1 MAETNYDELLKKLE
15 IIGRSSTKKQQA
27 EINWNELLKKLG
39 ISRFPAIKNSQQGN
53 SIDQTGAKENNDDEL
68 LKKLGLT
75 DEAAIKKWQKEYGL
89 DQTGTW
95 GAAEQAAYDTYGA
108 LPYKTEQAIKDYQLS
123 RGIED
128 TGVWDDATKLAYRG
142 DLAAKG
148 SVSDWSDLANM
159 VLEGYNLPTTD
170 MDEIKSYVESY
181 LRTAYDQSIENRR
194 KQTEADRAMIDL
206 DAYSRGMGSSTWV
219 TDAKQRLQDA
229 EADDIANME
238 ANYQAGLNEAV
249 LNQYNQAVAQGLAA
263 QNNAYDLAK
272 DLYSLGQNAKAG
284 VGSMAGSGSGGGGGG
299 GGGYSYSSGKKK
311 SVKKKPSDSV
321 NKTYTEWLMDAN
333 NGDIFKAAVAAQ
345 DSGVKNAA
353 QRLGY
358 DSKTVNTVGSTL
370 HDQAS
375 GMKRTEQLKNQVIK
389 SGGNKTSTTT
399 STSKNKTTS
408 TGSNRRMS
416 GQKM

>member
-1 MAETNYDELLKKLE
+1 MAETNY
-15 IIGRSSTKKQQA
+15 
-27 EINWNELLKKLG
+27 
-39 ISRFPAIKNSQQGN
+39 
-53 SIDQTGAKENNDDEL
+53 DEL

-170 MDEIKSYVESY
+170 KDEIRSYVESY

-206 DAYSRGMGSSTWV
+206 DAYSRGMGGSTWV

-229 EADDIANME
+229 EADDIAKME

-299 GGGYSYSSGKKK
+299 GGGGYSYRRGKKK
-311 SVKKKPSDSV
+311 SSGSRGGSSGSG
-321 NKTYTEWLMDAN
+321 NMTYTQWLMNAN
-333 NGDIFKAAVAAQ
+333 DGDIFKAAVAAQ

-353 QRLGY
+353 QGLGY
-358 DSKTVNTVGSTL
+358 DSKTVNTVGSIL

-375 GMKRTEQLKNQVIK
+375 GMKRTEQLKNQAIK
-389 SGGNKTSTTT
+389 SGGKKTSTTT

-416 GQKM
+416 GQMM

>member
-1 MAETNYDELLKKLE
+1 MAENTNY
-15 IIGRSSTKKQQA
+15 
-27 EINWNELLKKLG
+27 
-39 ISRFPAIKNSQQGN
+39 
-53 SIDQTGAKENNDDEL
+53 DEL

-128 TGVWDDATKLAYRG
+128 TGAWDDATKLAYRG
-142 DLAAKG
+142 DLAAQG
-148 SVSDWSDLANM
+148 SVNDWSDLAKM
-159 VLEGYNLPTTD
+159 VLSEYKLPTTD
-170 MDEIKSYVESY
+170 KDEIKSYVESY

-206 DAYSRGMGSSTWV
+206 DAYSRGMGGSTWV

-229 EADDIANME
+229 EADDIAKME

-284 VGSMAGSGSGGGGGG
+284 VGSMAGSGGGGG
-299 GGGYSYSSGKKK
+299 GGGYSYSRGKKK
-311 SVKKKPSDSV
+311 SSGSRGGSSGSG
-321 NKTYTEWLMDAN
+321 NMTYTQWLMNAN
-333 NGDIFKAAVAAQ
+333 DGDIFKAAVAAQ

-353 QRLGY
+353 RGLGY
-358 DSKTVNTVGSTL
+358 DSKTVNTVGSIL

-389 SGGNKTSTTT
+389 SGGKKTSTTT

-416 GQKM
+416 GQMR

>member
-1 MAETNYDELLKKLE
+1 MAETNY
-15 IIGRSSTKKQQA
+15 
-27 EINWNELLKKLG
+27 
-39 ISRFPAIKNSQQGN
+39 
-53 SIDQTGAKENNDDEL
+53 DEL

-95 GAAEQAAYDTYGA
+95 GAAEQAAYDTYGS

-128 TGVWDDATKLAYRG
+128 TGAWDDATKLAYRG

-148 SVSDWSDLANM
+148 SVSDWSDLAKM

-170 MDEIKSYVESY
+170 KDEIKSYVESY

-206 DAYSRGMGSSTWV
+206 DAYSRGMGGSTWV

-229 EADDIANME
+229 EADDIAKME

-299 GGGYSYSSGKKK
+299 GGYSYSR
-311 SVKKKPSDSV
+311 SVKKKSSGSRGSDSSDDNDLYIYDSTNV
-321 NKTYTEWLMDAN
+321 KNRKGSLNFANKDNRDAYYASNGYTPFYAETKEQAN
-333 NGDIFKAAVAAQ
+333 ARKAATESKKKAAADVAA
-345 DSGVKNAA
+345 
-353 QRLGY
+353 
-358 DSKTVNTVGSTL
+358 
-370 HDQAS
+370 
-375 GMKRTEQLKNQVIK
+375 
-389 SGGNKTSTTT
+389 
-399 STSKNKTTS
+399 SKNKTTS
-408 TGSNRRMS
+408 ASSRNRRIS
-416 GQKM
+416 GQTI

>member
-1 MAETNYDELLKKLE
+1 MAGNTNY
-15 IIGRSSTKKQQA
+15 
-27 EINWNELLKKLG
+27 
-39 ISRFPAIKNSQQGN
+39 
-53 SIDQTGAKENNDDEL
+53 DEL

-95 GAAEQAAYDTYGA
+95 GAAEQAAYDTYGS

-128 TGVWDDATKLAYRG
+128 TGAWDDATKLAYRG
-142 DLAAKG
+142 DLAAQG
-148 SVSDWSDLANM
+148 SVNDWSDLANM
-159 VLEGYNLPTTD
+159 VLSGYKLPTTD
-170 MDEIKSYVESY
+170 KDEIKSYVESY

-206 DAYSRGMGSSTWV
+206 DAYSRGMGGSTWV

-229 EADDIANME
+229 EADDIAKME

-299 GGGYSYSSGKKK
+299 GYSYSRGKKK
-311 SVKKKPSDSV
+311 SSGSRGGSSGSG
-321 NKTYTEWLMDAN
+321 NMTYTQWLMNAN
-333 NGDIFKAAVAAQ
+333 DGDIFKAAVAAQ

-353 QRLGY
+353 RGLGY
-358 DSKTVNTVGSTL
+358 DSKTVNTVGTVL

-375 GMKRTEQLKNQVIK
+375 GMKRTAQLKNNNSNTK
-389 SGGNKTSTTT
+389 KTSTTT
-399 STSKNKTTS
+399 RTSKNKTTS

-416 GQKM
+416 GQMM

>member
-1 MAETNYDELLKKLE
+1 MAETNY
-15 IIGRSSTKKQQA
+15 
-27 EINWNELLKKLG
+27 
-39 ISRFPAIKNSQQGN
+39 
-53 SIDQTGAKENNDDEL
+53 DEL

-142 DLAAKG
+142 DLAAQG
-148 SVSDWSDLANM
+148 SVNDWSDLAKM

-170 MDEIKSYVESY
+170 KDEIRSYVESY

-206 DAYSRGMGSSTWV
+206 DAYSRGMGGSTWV

-229 EADDIANME
+229 EADDIAKME

-284 VGSMAGSGSGGGGGG
+284 VGSVSSSGSSGG
-299 GGGYSYSSGKKK
+299 GGGYSYSSVKKK
-311 SVKKKPSDSV
+311 SVKKKPSDSDK
-321 NKTYTEWLMDAN
+321 KTYTEWLMDAN
-333 NGDIFKAAVAAQ
+333 DGDIFKAAVAAQ
-345 DSGVKNAA
+345 DSSVKNAA
-353 QRLGY
+353 KKLGY
-358 DSKTVNTVGSTL
+358 DSKTINNVGSTL

-389 SGGNKTSTTT
+389 SGGKKTSTTT

-416 GQKM
+416 GKVM

>member
-1 MAETNYDELLKKLE
+1 MAEESNYK
-15 IIGRSSTKKQQA
+15 
-27 EINWNELLKKLG
+27 
-39 ISRFPAIKNSQQGN
+39 
-53 SIDQTGAKENNDDEL
+53 EL

-128 TGVWDDATKLAYRG
+128 TGAWDDATKLAYRG

-148 SVSDWSDLANM
+148 SVSDWSDLAKM

-170 MDEIKSYVESY
+170 KDEIKSYVESY

-206 DAYSRGMGSSTWV
+206 DAYSRGMGGSTWV
-219 TDAKQRLQDA
+219 TDAKQRLQDS
-229 EADDIANME
+229 EADDIAKME

-272 DLYSLGQNAKAG
+272 DLYSMGQNAKAG
-284 VGSMAGSGSGGGGGG
+284 VGSMAGSGGGGG
-299 GGGYSYSSGKKK
+299 GGGYSYRSGKKK
-311 SVKKKPSDSV
+311 SSGSGGGRSGSG
-321 NKTYTEWLMDAN
+321 NMTYTQWLMNAN
-333 NGDIFKAAVAAQ
+333 DGDIFKAAVAAQ

-353 QRLGY
+353 RGLGY
-358 DSKTVNTVGSTL
+358 DNKTVNTVGTVL

-375 GMKRTEQLKNQVIK
+375 GMKRTAQLKNNNSNTK
-389 SGGNKTSTTT
+389 KTSTTT
-399 STSKNKTTS
+399 RTSKNKTTS

-416 GQKM
+416 GQMM

>member
-1 MAETNYDELLKKLE
+1 MAETNY
-15 IIGRSSTKKQQA
+15 
-27 EINWNELLKKLG
+27 
-39 ISRFPAIKNSQQGN
+39 
-53 SIDQTGAKENNDDEL
+53 DEL

-142 DLAAKG
+142 DLAAQG
-148 SVSDWSDLANM
+148 SVNDWSDLANM
-159 VLEGYNLPTTD
+159 VLSGYKLPTTD
-170 MDEIKSYVESY
+170 KDEIRSYVESY

-206 DAYSRGMGSSTWV
+206 DAYSRGMGGSTWV

-229 EADDIANME
+229 EADDIAKME

-284 VGSMAGSGSGGGGGG
+284 VGSVSSSGGGSGG
-299 GGGYSYSSGKKK
+299 GGGYSYSRGKKK
-311 SVKKKPSDSV
+311 SSGSRGGSSGSG
-321 NKTYTEWLMDAN
+321 NMTYTQWLMNAN
-333 NGDIFKAAVAAQ
+333 DGDIFKAAVAAQ

-353 QRLGY
+353 QGLGY
-358 DSKTVNTVGSTL
+358 DSKTVNTVGTIL

-375 GMKRTEQLKNQVIK
+375 GMKRTDQLKNNNSSTK
-389 SGGNKTSTTT
+389 KTSTTT

-416 GQKM
+416 GQVM

>member
-1 MAETNYDELLKKLE
+1 MAENTNY
-15 IIGRSSTKKQQA
+15 
-27 EINWNELLKKLG
+27 
-39 ISRFPAIKNSQQGN
+39 
-53 SIDQTGAKENNDDEL
+53 DEL

-128 TGVWDDATKLAYRG
+128 TGAWDDATKLAYRG
-142 DLAAKG
+142 DLAAQG
-148 SVSDWSDLANM
+148 SVNDWSDLAKM
-159 VLEGYNLPTTD
+159 VLSEYKLPTTD
-170 MDEIKSYVESY
+170 KDEIKSYVESY

-206 DAYSRGMGSSTWV
+206 DAYSRGMGGSTWV

-229 EADDIANME
+229 EADDIAKME

-284 VGSMAGSGSGGGGGG
+284 VGSVPSSGGSGGG
-299 GGGYSYSSGKKK
+299 GGGYSYSRGKKK
-311 SVKKKPSDSV
+311 SSGSRGGSSGSG
-321 NKTYTEWLMDAN
+321 NMTYTQWLMNAN
-333 NGDIFKAAVAAQ
+333 DGDIFKAAVAAQ

-353 QRLGY
+353 RGLGY
-358 DSKTVNTVGSTL
+358 DSKTVNTVGSIL

-389 SGGNKTSTTT
+389 SGGKKTSTTT

-416 GQKM
+416 GQMR

>member
-1 MAETNYDELLKKLE
+1 MAETNY
-15 IIGRSSTKKQQA
+15 
-27 EINWNELLKKLG
+27 
-39 ISRFPAIKNSQQGN
+39 
-53 SIDQTGAKENNDDEL
+53 DEL

-170 MDEIKSYVESY
+170 KDEIRSYVESY

-229 EADDIANME
+229 EADDIARME

-249 LNQYNQAVAQGLAA
+249 LNQYNLAVAQGLAA

-284 VGSMAGSGSGGGGGG
+284 VGSVSSSGGSGGGGGG
-299 GGGYSYSSGKKK
+299 GGGYSYRRSKKK
-311 SVKKKPSDSV
+311 SSGSRGSDSSDD
-321 NKTYTEWLMDAN
+321 NDLY
-333 NGDIFKAAVAAQ
+333 IY
-345 DSGVKNAA
+345 DSTNVKNRKGSLNFANKDNRDA
-353 QRLGY
+353 YYASNGY
-358 DSKTVNTVGSTL
+358 TPYYAKEGTPKKTASSNKKTNTTNST
-370 HDQAS
+370 D
-375 GMKRTEQLKNQVIK
+375 
-389 SGGNKTSTTT
+389 
-399 STSKNKTTS
+399 TSK
-408 TGSNRRMS
+408 SNRRMS
-416 GQKM
+416 GQTM

>member
-1 MAETNYDELLKKLE
+1 MAETNYDELLKKLGLT
-15 IIGRSSTKKQQA
+15 GRSSIKKQQA
-27 EINWNELLKKLG
+27 EINLNELLKKLG

-159 VLEGYNLPTTD
+159 VLSGYKLPTTD
-170 MDEIKSYVESY
+170 KDEIRSYVESY

-206 DAYSRGMGSSTWV
+206 DAYSRGMGGSTWV

-229 EADDIANME
+229 EADDIAKME

-284 VGSMAGSGSGGGGGG
+284 VGSVSSSGGGSGG
-299 GGGYSYSSGKKK
+299 GGGYSYRSGKKK
-311 SVKKKPSDSV
+311 SSGSGGGSSGSG
-321 NKTYTEWLMDAN
+321 NMTYTQWLMNAN
-333 NGDIFKAAVAAQ
+333 DGDIFKAAVAAQ

-353 QRLGY
+353 RGLGY
-358 DSKTVNTVGSTL
+358 DNKTVNTVGTIL

-375 GMKRTEQLKNQVIK
+375 GMKRTDQLKNNNSSTK
-389 SGGNKTSTTT
+389 KTSTTT

-416 GQKM
+416 GQMM

>member
-1 MAETNYDELLKKLE
+1 MAETNY
-15 IIGRSSTKKQQA
+15 
-27 EINWNELLKKLG
+27 
-39 ISRFPAIKNSQQGN
+39 
-53 SIDQTGAKENNDDEL
+53 DEL

-170 MDEIKSYVESY
+170 KDEIRSYVESY

-206 DAYSRGMGSSTWV
+206 DAYSRGMGGSTWV

-284 VGSMAGSGSGGGGGG
+284 VGSMAGSGGGGSGGGGG
-299 GGGYSYSSGKKK
+299 GGGYSYRRSKKK
-311 SVKKKPSDSV
+311 SSGSRGSDSSDDNDLYIYDSTNVKNQKGSLNFANKDNRDAYYASNNYTPFYAETKEQANARKAATESKKK
-321 NKTYTEWLMDAN
+321 
-333 NGDIFKAAVAAQ
+333 AAADVAA
-345 DSGVKNAA
+345 
-353 QRLGY
+353 
-358 DSKTVNTVGSTL
+358 
-370 HDQAS
+370 
-375 GMKRTEQLKNQVIK
+375 
-389 SGGNKTSTTT
+389 
-399 STSKNKTTS
+399 SKNKTTS
-408 TGSNRRMS
+408 ASSRNRRIS
-416 GQKM
+416 GQTI

>member
-1 MAETNYDELLKKLE
+1 MAETNY
-15 IIGRSSTKKQQA
+15 
-27 EINWNELLKKLG
+27 
-39 ISRFPAIKNSQQGN
+39 
-53 SIDQTGAKENNDDEL
+53 DEL

-142 DLAAKG
+142 DLAAQG
-148 SVSDWSDLANM
+148 SVNDWSDLAKM
-159 VLEGYNLPTTD
+159 VLSGYKLPTTD
-170 MDEIKSYVESY
+170 KDEIRSYVESY

-206 DAYSRGMGSSTWV
+206 DAYSRGMGGSTWV

-229 EADDIANME
+229 EADDIAKME

-284 VGSMAGSGSGGGGGG
+284 VGSMASSDDGDDSGGGGG
-299 GGGYSYSSGKKK
+299 GGGYSYSRNTRRTRRTRGNSGGDDDKRIDGSTTATMKIDKVKNYYEKNYGSGKDNSTKTANSKNPKK
-311 SVKKKPSDSV
+311 V
-321 NKTYTEWLMDAN
+321 
-333 NGDIFKAAVAAQ
+333 
-345 DSGVKNAA
+345 VKN
-353 QRLGY
+353 
-358 DSKTVNTVGSTL
+358 
-370 HDQAS
+370 
-375 GMKRTEQLKNQVIK
+375 
-389 SGGNKTSTTT
+389 
-399 STSKNKTTS
+399 
-408 TGSNRRMS
+408 RMS
-416 GQKM
+416 GATVDRI

>member
-1 MAETNYDELLKKLE
+1 MAETNY
-15 IIGRSSTKKQQA
+15 
-27 EINWNELLKKLG
+27 
-39 ISRFPAIKNSQQGN
+39 
-53 SIDQTGAKENNDDEL
+53 DEL

-159 VLEGYNLPTTD
+159 VLSGYKLPTTD
-170 MDEIKSYVESY
+170 KDEIRSYVESY

-206 DAYSRGMGSSTWV
+206 DAYSRGMGGSTWV

-229 EADDIANME
+229 EADDIAKME

-299 GGGYSYSSGKKK
+299 GGGYSRTTKMKSSRSG
-311 SVKKKPSDSV
+311 SDSDDSG
-321 NKTYTEWLMDAN
+321 NKTYTQWLMDAN

-345 DSGVKNAA
+345 DSSVKNAA
-353 QRLGY
+353 EKLGY
-358 DSKTVNTVGSTL
+358 DKKTINIVGSTL

-389 SGGNKTSTTT
+389 SGGKKTSTTT

-416 GQKM
+416 GQKK

>member
-1 MAETNYDELLKKLE
+1 MAETNY
-15 IIGRSSTKKQQA
+15 
-27 EINWNELLKKLG
+27 
-39 ISRFPAIKNSQQGN
+39 
-53 SIDQTGAKENNDDEL
+53 DEL

-142 DLAAKG
+142 DLAAQG
-148 SVSDWSDLANM
+148 SVNDWSDLAKM
-159 VLEGYNLPTTD
+159 VLSGYNLPTTD
-170 MDEIKSYVESY
+170 KDEIRSYVESY

-206 DAYSRGMGSSTWV
+206 DAYSRGMGGSTWV

-229 EADDIANME
+229 EADDIAKME

-284 VGSMAGSGSGGGGGG
+284 VGSVSSSGGGGGG
-299 GGGYSYSSGKKK
+299 GGGYSYN
-311 SVKKKPSDSV
+311 P
-321 NKTYTEWLMDAN
+321 KT
-333 NGDIFKAAVAAQ
+333 
-345 DSGVKNAA
+345 
-353 QRLGY
+353 R
-358 DSKTVNTVGSTL
+358 
-370 HDQAS
+370 
-375 GMKRTEQLKNQVIK
+375 R
-389 SGGNKTSTTT
+389 SGGNGGGNDDNGGNTNTYDSTSMYGRDINGN
-399 STSKNKTTS
+399 STEILNFAYKDNRDAYYASNNYTPFYAETKEQANARKAATESKKKASADVAASKNKTTS
-408 TGSNRRMS
+408 ASSRNRRIS
-416 GQKM
+416 GQTI

>member
-1 MAETNYDELLKKLE
+1 MAETNY
-15 IIGRSSTKKQQA
+15 
-27 EINWNELLKKLG
+27 
-39 ISRFPAIKNSQQGN
+39 
-53 SIDQTGAKENNDDEL
+53 DEL

-95 GAAEQAAYDTYGA
+95 GAAEQAAYDTYGS

-142 DLAAKG
+142 DLAAQG
-148 SVSDWSDLANM
+148 SVNDWSDLAKM

-170 MDEIKSYVESY
+170 KDEIRSYVESY

-206 DAYSRGMGSSTWV
+206 DAYSRGMGGSTWV

-229 EADDIANME
+229 EADDIAKME

-284 VGSMAGSGSGGGGGG
+284 VGSVSSSGSGGSGGGG
-299 GGGYSYSSGKKK
+299 GGGYSYRRSTRRTGGNSGGDDDKRIDGSTTATMKIDKVKDYYEKNYGSGKDN
-311 SVKKKPSDSV
+311 ST
-321 NKTYTEWLMDAN
+321 KTAN
-333 NGDIFKAAVAAQ
+333 SKNQTKV
-345 DSGVKNAA
+345 VKN
-353 QRLGY
+353 
-358 DSKTVNTVGSTL
+358 
-370 HDQAS
+370 
-375 GMKRTEQLKNQVIK
+375 
-389 SGGNKTSTTT
+389 
-399 STSKNKTTS
+399 
-408 TGSNRRMS
+408 RMS
-416 GQKM
+416 GATVDRI

>member
-1 MAETNYDELLKKLE
+1 M
-15 IIGRSSTKKQQA
+15 A

-39 ISRFPAIKNSQQGN
+39 ISPFPAIKNSQQGN

-284 VGSMAGSGSGGGGGG
+284 VGSVSSSGGGGGG
-299 GGGYSYSSGKKK
+299 GGGYSYSSVKKK
-311 SVKKKPSDSV
+311 SVKKKPSDSDK
-321 NKTYTEWLMDAN
+321 KTYTEWLMDAN
-333 NGDIFKAAVAAQ
+333 DGDIFKAAVAAQ
-345 DSGVKNAA
+345 DSSVKNAA
-353 QRLGY
+353 KKLGY
-358 DSKTVNTVGSTL
+358 DSKTINNVGSTL

-389 SGGNKTSTTT
+389 SGGKKTSTTT

-416 GQKM
+416 GKVM

>member
-1 MAETNYDELLKKLE
+1 MAETNY
-15 IIGRSSTKKQQA
+15 
-27 EINWNELLKKLG
+27 
-39 ISRFPAIKNSQQGN
+39 
-53 SIDQTGAKENNDDEL
+53 DEL

-142 DLAAKG
+142 DLAAQG
-148 SVSDWSDLANM
+148 SVNDWSDLAKM

-170 MDEIKSYVESY
+170 MDEIRSYVESY

-206 DAYSRGMGSSTWV
+206 DAYSRGMGGSTWV

-229 EADDIANME
+229 EADDIAKME

-284 VGSMAGSGSGGGGGG
+284 VGSVSSSGSGSGG

-311 SVKKKPSDSV
+311 SSGSGSGSSGSG
-321 NKTYTEWLMDAN
+321 NMTYTQWLMNAN
-333 NGDIFKAAVAAQ
+333 DGDIFKAAVAAQ

-353 QRLGY
+353 RGLGY
-358 DSKTVNTVGSTL
+358 DSKTVNNVGAIL

-375 GMKRTEQLKNQVIK
+375 GMKRTAQLKNNNSNTK
-389 SGGNKTSTTT
+389 KTSTTT

-416 GQKM
+416 GQMR

>member
-1 MAETNYDELLKKLE
+1 MAETNY
-15 IIGRSSTKKQQA
+15 
-27 EINWNELLKKLG
+27 
-39 ISRFPAIKNSQQGN
+39 
-53 SIDQTGAKENNDDEL
+53 DEL

-206 DAYSRGMGSSTWV
+206 DAYSRGMGGSTWV

-229 EADDIANME
+229 EADDIAKME

-284 VGSMAGSGSGGGGGG
+284 VGSMAGSGGGSGG
-299 GGGYSYSSGKKK
+299 GGGYSYRRSTRRTGGNGGGNDDNGGNTNIYDSTSVYGRDKNGNSTEILNFANKNNRDAYYASNNYTPFYAETKEQANARKAATESKKK
-311 SVKKKPSDSV
+311 
-321 NKTYTEWLMDAN
+321 
-333 NGDIFKAAVAAQ
+333 AAADVAA
-345 DSGVKNAA
+345 
-353 QRLGY
+353 
-358 DSKTVNTVGSTL
+358 
-370 HDQAS
+370 
-375 GMKRTEQLKNQVIK
+375 
-389 SGGNKTSTTT
+389 
-399 STSKNKTTS
+399 SKNKTTS
-408 TGSNRRMS
+408 ASSRNRRVS
-416 GQKM
+416 GQTI

>member
-1 MAETNYDELLKKLE
+1 MAENTNY
-15 IIGRSSTKKQQA
+15 
-27 EINWNELLKKLG
+27 
-39 ISRFPAIKNSQQGN
+39 
-53 SIDQTGAKENNDDEL
+53 DEL

-128 TGVWDDATKLAYRG
+128 TGAWDDATKLAYRG
-142 DLAAKG
+142 DLAAQG
-148 SVSDWSDLANM
+148 SVNDWSDLAKM
-159 VLEGYNLPTTD
+159 VLSGYNLPTTD
-170 MDEIKSYVESY
+170 KDEIKSYVESY

-206 DAYSRGMGSSTWV
+206 DAYSRGMGGSTWV

-229 EADDIANME
+229 EADDIAKME

-284 VGSMAGSGSGGGGGG
+284 VGSVPSSGGSGGG
-299 GGGYSYSSGKKK
+299 GGGYSYSRGKKK
-311 SVKKKPSDSV
+311 SSGSGGGSGSSGNSGSYIYDSTNVKNRNGSLNFANKDNRDAYYASNGYTPYYAKEGTPKKTASSN
-321 NKTYTEWLMDAN
+321 NKT
-333 NGDIFKAAVAAQ
+333 
-345 DSGVKNAA
+345 
-353 QRLGY
+353 
-358 DSKTVNTVGSTL
+358 NTTKST
-370 HDQAS
+370 D
-375 GMKRTEQLKNQVIK
+375 
-389 SGGNKTSTTT
+389 
-399 STSKNKTTS
+399 TSK
-408 TGSNRRMS
+408 SNRRMS
-416 GQKM
+416 GQTM

>member
-1 MAETNYDELLKKLE
+1 MAKTNYDKLFKKPE
-15 IIGRSSTKKQQA
+15 IIGRSSIKKQQE
-27 EINWNELLKKLG
+27 EIKWNEPLKKLE
-39 ISRFPAIKNSQQGN
+39 ISLFPAIKNSQQGN
-53 SIDQTGAKENNDDEL
+53 SIDQTG
-68 LKKLGLT
+68 T
-75 DEAAIKKWQKEYGL
+75 R
-89 DQTGTW
+89 
-95 GAAEQAAYDTYGA
+95 GAAEQAADDTYGA

-148 SVSDWSDLANM
+148 SVSDWSDLAKM

-170 MDEIKSYVESY
+170 KDEIRSYVESY

-284 VGSMAGSGSGGGGGG
+284 VGNVSSSGGGSGGGGG
-299 GGGYSYSSGKKK
+299 GGGYSYRRGKKK
-311 SVKKKPSDSV
+311 SSGSGSGSSGSG
-321 NKTYTEWLMDAN
+321 NMTYTQWLMNAN
-333 NGDIFKAAVAAQ
+333 DGDIFKAAVAAQ

-353 QRLGY
+353 KGLGY
-358 DSKTVNTVGSTL
+358 DSKTVNTVGTIL

-375 GMKRTEQLKNQVIK
+375 GMKRTDQLKNNNSNTK
-389 SGGNKTSTTT
+389 KTSTTT

-416 GQKM
+416 GQMR

>member
-1 MAETNYDELLKKLE
+1 MAETNY
-15 IIGRSSTKKQQA
+15 
-27 EINWNELLKKLG
+27 
-39 ISRFPAIKNSQQGN
+39 
-53 SIDQTGAKENNDDEL
+53 DEL

-95 GAAEQAAYDTYGA
+95 GATEQAAYDTYGA

-142 DLAAKG
+142 DLAAQG
-148 SVSDWSDLANM
+148 SVNDWSDLAKM

-170 MDEIKSYVESY
+170 KDEIKSYVESY

-206 DAYSRGMGSSTWV
+206 DAYSRGMGGSTWV

-229 EADDIANME
+229 EADDIAKME

-284 VGSMAGSGSGGGGGG
+284 VGSVSSSGGSGGG
-299 GGGYSYSSGKKK
+299 GGGYSYSRGKKK
-311 SVKKKPSDSV
+311 SSGSGSGSSSSGNSGSYIYDST
-321 NKTYTEWLMDAN
+321 K
-333 NGDIFKAAVAAQ
+333 
-345 DSGVKNAA
+345 VKNRYGSLNFAYKDNRDA
-353 QRLGY
+353 YYASNGY
-358 DSKTVNTVGSTL
+358 TPYYAKEGTPKTTASSNKKTNTTKST
-370 HDQAS
+370 D
-375 GMKRTEQLKNQVIK
+375 
-389 SGGNKTSTTT
+389 
-399 STSKNKTTS
+399 TSK
-408 TGSNRRMS
+408 SNRRMS
-416 GQKM
+416 GQTM

>member
-1 MAETNYDELLKKLE
+1 MAETNY
-15 IIGRSSTKKQQA
+15 
-27 EINWNELLKKLG
+27 
-39 ISRFPAIKNSQQGN
+39 
-53 SIDQTGAKENNDDEL
+53 DEL

-95 GAAEQAAYDTYGA
+95 GAAEQAAYDTYGS

-128 TGVWDDATKLAYRG
+128 TGTWDDATKLAYRG
-142 DLAAKG
+142 DLAAQG
-148 SVSDWSDLANM
+148 SVNDWSDLAKM

-170 MDEIKSYVESY
+170 KDEIKSYVESY
-181 LRTAYDQSIENRR
+181 LRTAYDRSIENRR

-206 DAYSRGMGSSTWV
+206 DAYSRGMGGSTWV

-229 EADDIANME
+229 EADDIAKME

-299 GGGYSYSSGKKK
+299 GGYSYRSGKKK
-311 SVKKKPSDSV
+311 SSGSRGGSSGSG
-321 NKTYTEWLMDAN
+321 NMTYTQWLMNAN
-333 NGDIFKAAVAAQ
+333 DGDIFKAAVAAQ

-353 QRLGY
+353 QGLGY
-358 DSKTVNTVGSTL
+358 DSKTVNTVGTIL

-375 GMKRTEQLKNQVIK
+375 GMKRTDQLKNNNRNTK
-389 SGGNKTSTTT
+389 KTSTTT

-416 GQKM
+416 GKVM

>member
-1 MAETNYDELLKKLE
+1 MAETNY
-15 IIGRSSTKKQQA
+15 
-27 EINWNELLKKLG
+27 
-39 ISRFPAIKNSQQGN
+39 
-53 SIDQTGAKENNDDEL
+53 DEL

-128 TGVWDDATKLAYRG
+128 TGAWDDATKLAYRG
-142 DLAAKG
+142 DLAAQG
-148 SVSDWSDLANM
+148 SVNDWSDLAKM
-159 VLEGYNLPTTD
+159 VLSGYNLPTTD
-170 MDEIKSYVESY
+170 KDEIKSYVESY

-206 DAYSRGMGSSTWV
+206 DAYSRGMGGSTWV

-229 EADDIANME
+229 EADDIAKME

-263 QNNAYDLAK
+263 QNNAYALAK

-284 VGSMAGSGSGGGGGG
+284 VGSVSSSGGSGVGGGGG
-299 GGGYSYSSGKKK
+299 GGGYSYRRSKKK
-311 SVKKKPSDSV
+311 SSGSRGSSGSG
-321 NKTYTEWLMDAN
+321 NMTYTQWLMNAN
-333 NGDIFKAAVAAQ
+333 DGDIFKAAVAAQ

-353 QRLGY
+353 RGLGY
-358 DSKTVNTVGSTL
+358 DNKTVNTVGTIL

-375 GMKRTEQLKNQVIK
+375 GMKRTDQLKNNNSSTK
-389 SGGNKTSTTT
+389 KTSTTT

-416 GQKM
+416 GQMR

>member
-1 MAETNYDELLKKLE
+1 MAETNY
-15 IIGRSSTKKQQA
+15 
-27 EINWNELLKKLG
+27 
-39 ISRFPAIKNSQQGN
+39 
-53 SIDQTGAKENNDDEL
+53 DEL

-170 MDEIKSYVESY
+170 KDEIRSYVESY

-206 DAYSRGMGSSTWV
+206 DAYSRGMGGSTWV

-229 EADDIANME
+229 EADDIAKME

-284 VGSMAGSGSGGGGGG
+284 VGSVSSSGGGSGGGGG
-299 GGGYSYSSGKKK
+299 GGGYSYRRSTRRTRGNGGGNDDNGGNTNLYDSTSVYGRDKNGNSTEILNFANKDNRDAYYASNNYTPFYAETKEQANARKAATESKKK
-311 SVKKKPSDSV
+311 
-321 NKTYTEWLMDAN
+321 
-333 NGDIFKAAVAAQ
+333 AAADVAA
-345 DSGVKNAA
+345 
-353 QRLGY
+353 
-358 DSKTVNTVGSTL
+358 
-370 HDQAS
+370 
-375 GMKRTEQLKNQVIK
+375 
-389 SGGNKTSTTT
+389 
-399 STSKNKTTS
+399 SKNKTTS
-408 TGSNRRMS
+408 ASSRNRRIS
-416 GQKM
+416 GQTI

>member
-1 MAETNYDELLKKLE
+1 MAETNYDELLKKLGLT
-15 IIGRSSTKKQQA
+15 GRSSTKKQQA

-95 GAAEQAAYDTYGA
+95 GAAEQAAYDTYGS

-284 VGSMAGSGSGGGGGG
+284 VGSVSSSGGSGG
-299 GGGYSYSSGKKK
+299 GGGYSYSSGNKK
-311 SVKKKPSDSV
+311 SSGSGGSI
-321 NKTYTEWLMDAN
+321 NGSKTATMPIDKTKSYYEKNYGSGTDNSTKTAN
-333 NGDIFKAAVAAQ
+333 SKNPTKV
-345 DSGVKNAA
+345 VKN
-353 QRLGY
+353 
-358 DSKTVNTVGSTL
+358 
-370 HDQAS
+370 
-375 GMKRTEQLKNQVIK
+375 
-389 SGGNKTSTTT
+389 
-399 STSKNKTTS
+399 
-408 TGSNRRMS
+408 RMS
-416 GQKM
+416 GATVDRI

>member
-1 MAETNYDELLKKLE
+1 MAETNY
-15 IIGRSSTKKQQA
+15 
-27 EINWNELLKKLG
+27 
-39 ISRFPAIKNSQQGN
+39 
-53 SIDQTGAKENNDDEL
+53 DEL

-142 DLAAKG
+142 DLAAQG
-148 SVSDWSDLANM
+148 SVNDWSDLAKM
-159 VLEGYNLPTTD
+159 VLSGYNLPTTD
-170 MDEIKSYVESY
+170 KDEIRSYVESY

-206 DAYSRGMGSSTWV
+206 DAYSRGMGGSTWV

-229 EADDIANME
+229 EADDIAKME

-284 VGSMAGSGSGGGGGG
+284 VGSVSSSGSGGGGSGG

-311 SVKKKPSDSV
+311 SSGSRGGISGS
-321 NKTYTEWLMDAN
+321 KTATMSIDKTKSYYEKNYGSGKDNSTKTAN
-333 NGDIFKAAVAAQ
+333 SKNQTKV
-345 DSGVKNAA
+345 VKN
-353 QRLGY
+353 
-358 DSKTVNTVGSTL
+358 
-370 HDQAS
+370 
-375 GMKRTEQLKNQVIK
+375 
-389 SGGNKTSTTT
+389 
-399 STSKNKTTS
+399 
-408 TGSNRRMS
+408 RMS
-416 GQKM
+416 GATVDRI

>member
-1 MAETNYDELLKKLE
+1 MAETNY
-15 IIGRSSTKKQQA
+15 
-27 EINWNELLKKLG
+27 
-39 ISRFPAIKNSQQGN
+39 
-53 SIDQTGAKENNDDEL
+53 DEL

-95 GAAEQAAYDTYGA
+95 GAAEQAAYDTYGS

-128 TGVWDDATKLAYRG
+128 TGAWDDATKLAYRG
-142 DLAAKG
+142 DLAAQG
-148 SVSDWSDLANM
+148 SVNDWSDLAKM

-170 MDEIKSYVESY
+170 KDEIKSYVESY

-206 DAYSRGMGSSTWV
+206 DAYSRGMGGSTWV

-229 EADDIANME
+229 EADDIAKME

-284 VGSMAGSGSGGGGGG
+284 VGSVSSSGSGGGGG

-353 QRLGY
+353 KKLGY
-358 DSKTVNTVGSTL
+358 DIETINNVGSTL

-389 SGGNKTSTTT
+389 SGGKKTSTTT

-416 GQKM
+416 GKVM

>member
-1 MAETNYDELLKKLE
+1 MAETNYDELLKKF
-15 IIGRSSTKKQQA
+15 
-27 EINWNELLKKLG
+27 G

-95 GAAEQAAYDTYGA
+95 GAAEQAAYDTYGS

-206 DAYSRGMGSSTWV
+206 DAYSRGMGGSTWV

-284 VGSMAGSGSGGGGGG
+284 VGSVSSSGGSGG
-299 GGGYSYSSGKKK
+299 GGGYSYSRSGKKK
-311 SVKKKPSDSV
+311 SSGSRGGSSGSG
-321 NKTYTEWLMDAN
+321 NMTYTQWLMNAN
-333 NGDIFKAAVAAQ
+333 DGDIFKAAVAAQ

-353 QRLGY
+353 QGLGY
-358 DSKTVNTVGSTL
+358 DSKTVNTVGTIL

-375 GMKRTEQLKNQVIK
+375 GMKRTDQLKNNNRNTK
-389 SGGNKTSTTT
+389 KTSTTT

-416 GQKM
+416 GQMM

>member
-1 MAETNYDELLKKLE
+1 MAETNY
-15 IIGRSSTKKQQA
+15 
-27 EINWNELLKKLG
+27 
-39 ISRFPAIKNSQQGN
+39 
-53 SIDQTGAKENNDDEL
+53 DEL

-159 VLEGYNLPTTD
+159 VLSGYKLPTTD
-170 MDEIKSYVESY
+170 KDEIRSYVESY

-206 DAYSRGMGSSTWV
+206 DAYSRGMGGSTWV

-229 EADDIANME
+229 EADDIAKME

-284 VGSMAGSGSGGGGGG
+284 VGSVSSSGGGSGG

-311 SVKKKPSDSV
+311 SSGSRGGSSGSG
-321 NKTYTEWLMDAN
+321 NMTYTQWLMNAN
-333 NGDIFKAAVAAQ
+333 DGDIFKAAVAAQ
-345 DSGVKNAA
+345 DSGVRNAA
-353 QRLGY
+353 QGLGY
-358 DSKTVNTVGSTL
+358 DSETINNVGSTL

-375 GMKRTEQLKNQVIK
+375 GMKRTDQLKNNNSSTK
-389 SGGNKTSTTT
+389 KTSTTT

-416 GQKM
+416 GQMM

>member
-1 MAETNYDELLKKLE
+1 MAETNY
-15 IIGRSSTKKQQA
+15 
-27 EINWNELLKKLG
+27 
-39 ISRFPAIKNSQQGN
+39 
-53 SIDQTGAKENNDDEL
+53 DEL

-148 SVSDWSDLANM
+148 SVNDWSDLAKM

-170 MDEIKSYVESY
+170 KDEIKSYVESY

-206 DAYSRGMGSSTWV
+206 DAYSRGMGGSTWV

-229 EADDIANME
+229 EADDIARME

-284 VGSMAGSGSGGGGGG
+284 VGSVSSSGGGSGG

-311 SVKKKPSDSV
+311 SSGSGKKKSSGSG
-321 NKTYTEWLMDAN
+321 NMTYTQWLMNAN
-333 NGDIFKAAVAAQ
+333 DGDIFKAAVAAQ

-353 QRLGY
+353 RALGY
-358 DSKTVNTVGSTL
+358 DSETINNVGSTL

-389 SGGNKTSTTT
+389 SGGKKTSTTT

-416 GQKM
+416 GQMR

>member
-1 MAETNYDELLKKLE
+1 MAETNY
-15 IIGRSSTKKQQA
+15 
-27 EINWNELLKKLG
+27 
-39 ISRFPAIKNSQQGN
+39 
-53 SIDQTGAKENNDDEL
+53 DEL

-95 GAAEQAAYDTYGA
+95 GAAEQAAYDTYGS

-170 MDEIKSYVESY
+170 KDEIKSYVESY

-206 DAYSRGMGSSTWV
+206 DAYSRGMGGSTWV

-229 EADDIANME
+229 EADDIAKME

-284 VGSMAGSGSGGGGGG
+284 VGSMAGSGGGGGGGG
-299 GGGYSYSSGKKK
+299 GGGYSYN
-311 SVKKKPSDSV
+311 P
-321 NKTYTEWLMDAN
+321 KT
-333 NGDIFKAAVAAQ
+333 
-345 DSGVKNAA
+345 
-353 QRLGY
+353 R
-358 DSKTVNTVGSTL
+358 
-370 HDQAS
+370 
-375 GMKRTEQLKNQVIK
+375 R
-389 SGGNKTSTTT
+389 SGGNGGGNDDNGGNTNIYD
-399 STSKNKTTS
+399 STSVYGRDKNGNSTKILNFANKDNRDAYYASNGYTPYYAKEGTPKKTASSNKKTNTTKSTDTS
-408 TGSNRRMS
+408 KSNRRMS
-416 GQKM
+416 GQTM

>member
-1 MAETNYDELLKKLE
+1 MAKTSYDKLLKKREIIGSSSIKKPKEEIKWNEPLKKLE
-15 IIGRSSTKKQQA
+15 IS
-27 EINWNELLKKLG
+27 L
-39 ISRFPAIKNSQQGN
+39 FPAIKNSQQGN
-53 SIDQTGAKENNDDEL
+53 SIK
-68 LKKLGLT
+68 
-75 DEAAIKKWQKEYGL
+75 
-89 DQTGTW
+89 QTGTL
-95 GAAEQAAYDTYGA
+95 GAAEQAAYDTYGS

-299 GGGYSYSSGKKK
+299 GGGYSYSSIRRRTGGN
-311 SVKKKPSDSV
+311 SG
-321 NKTYTEWLMDAN
+321 
-333 NGDIFKAAVAAQ
+333 GDDDKRI
-345 DSGVKNAA
+345 D
-353 QRLGY
+353 
-358 DSKTVNTVGSTL
+358 GSTTATMKI
-370 HDQAS
+370 DKVKDYYEKNYGS
-375 GMKRTEQLKNQVIK
+375 GKDNSTKTANSKNQTKVF
-389 SGGNKTSTTT
+389 
-399 STSKNKTTS
+399 KN
-408 TGSNRRMS
+408 RMS
-416 GQKM
+416 GATVDRI

>member
-1 MAETNYDELLKKLE
+1 MAKTNYDKLFKKPE
-15 IIGRSSTKKQQA
+15 IIGRSSIKKQQE
-27 EINWNELLKKLG
+27 EIKWNEPLKKLE
-39 ISRFPAIKNSQQGN
+39 ISLFPAIKNSQQGN
-53 SIDQTGAKENNDDEL
+53 SIDQTG
-68 LKKLGLT
+68 T
-75 DEAAIKKWQKEYGL
+75 R
-89 DQTGTW
+89 
-95 GAAEQAAYDTYGA
+95 GAAEQAADDTYGA

-148 SVSDWSDLANM
+148 SVSDWSDLAKM

-181 LRTAYDQSIENRR
+181 LRTVYDQAIENRR

-284 VGSMAGSGSGGGGGG
+284 VGNVSSSGGGSGGGGG
-299 GGGYSYSSGKKK
+299 GGGYSYRRGKKK
-311 SVKKKPSDSV
+311 SSGSGSGSSGSG
-321 NKTYTEWLMDAN
+321 NMTYTQWLMNAN
-333 NGDIFKAAVAAQ
+333 DGDIFKAAVAAQ

-353 QRLGY
+353 KGLGY
-358 DSKTVNTVGSTL
+358 DSKTVNTVGTIL

-375 GMKRTEQLKNQVIK
+375 GMKRTDQLKNNNSNTK
-389 SGGNKTSTTT
+389 KTSTTT

-416 GQKM
+416 GQMR